1 MSDEN
6 AEDDELYEVRMVA
19 AVVAVT
25 VRDHV
30 PGWRNVIGWKTSAS
44 WVFCNMR
51 MISPETNLKLFSAL
65 FLLCFTCTRVWIK
78 TEIKPV
84 CFSSISVSFH
94 TYM

>member
-30 PGWRNVIGWKTSAS
+30 PG
-44 WVFCNMR
+44 
-51 MISPETNLKLFSAL
+51 
-65 FLLCFTCTRVWIK
+65 
-78 TEIKPV
+78 
-84 CFSSISVSFH
+84 
-94 TYM
+94 